1 MTTISYTKL
10 TWSFFVFLRNYESS
24 NVIPVSL
31 LKLNIS
37 KIIFSSPSGK
47 MDTDFF
53 TFCLILKRKKNN
65 KNLLWWGSNPQTLGL
80 KFIVV
85 TTTLLMIWLV
95 PMHANIKSLKN
106 VCYMSVHDGCYINRS
121 RFCWFLVQIVEFLSS
136 ETYYITL

>member
-1 MTTISYTKL
+1 MYCKFADFRVRRLDYYSLENLITKVL
-10 TWSFFVFLRNYESS
+10 QFY
-24 NVIPVSL
+24 P

-80 KFIVV
+80 KSIVV

-121 RFCWFLVQIVEFLSS
+121 RFCWFLVQIVEYLSS